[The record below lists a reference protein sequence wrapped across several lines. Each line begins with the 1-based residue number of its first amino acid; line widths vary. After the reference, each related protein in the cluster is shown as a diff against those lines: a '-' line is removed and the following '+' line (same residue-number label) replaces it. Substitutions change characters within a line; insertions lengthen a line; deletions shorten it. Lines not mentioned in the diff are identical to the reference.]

1 MVALV
6 NLGAEPFAVTRGMR
20 IAQLVFARV
29 EPAAFREV
37 GSLPADRTGARADSG
52 APGELGGLTLRS
64 CPRCYGHSV

>member
-6 NLGAEPFAVTRGMR
+6 NLGSEAFEVTRGMR

-37 GSLPADRTGARADSG
+37 AELPPTARGDGGFGSTGR
-52 APGELGGLTLRS
+52 
-64 CPRCYGHSV
+64 